1 MYLNAK
7 SHLMNNDNKPTAL
20 ANPQRTPPFA
30 IDVDLPTSSDTLG
43 GRFHATLTT
52 GPLSYKLGFDT
63 YRLQQNATQTVS
75 DRDTGQIHHNMHP
88 VWPEAEIVNVG
99 GYAQVVYDLARSTI
113 GGTVRI
119 DREQARVGGVTQF
132 FAENAV
138 PAYGL
143 HEVHGHFH
151 LQAPAHGGHQ
161 MGGHGMLGHGT
172 GRHSAGPAMLVS
184 ADHFGQNN
192 VNVSAAANASLRITD
207 SWLVNL
213 GAGRAVR
220 NPSVRERYADRFPA
234 VKFQTAAE
242 FVGNPLLVPE
252 KSLEVNAGTM
262 LRVAQATFE
271 ADVFWRSINDYITVA
286 FDPNLT
292 RRLPLSPAR
301 VFRYVQADSARFAGL
316 DLRAESAAGP
326 WLSLRGGWSFVRA
339 EDLLFDEP
347 LFGVPPFEQQYA
359 IEIHNPSRTWWA
371 ELQVTNTAEQ
381 NRVATARL
389 ELPTGGWTTIDLAAG
404 GELVDGVTLR
414 AGVRNLTD
422 EFYFNHMNSLDPFS
436 GQRIAAIGRIREN
449 GADTIDAEGHVVTPG
464 FVDGHTHMDAQVFW
478 DPIGSCSCYHGVTS
492 VVMGNCGFTLAPCR
506 EEEADL
512 VFRNLERAEDI
523 ARESMIEGIRWR
535 WETYPEYL
543 DVLDA
548 LPKGIN
554 YAGYIGHSA
563 LRTYVMGERAF
574 TEPAG
579 EDDLARMAAI
589 VTEAVRAGA
598 MGFTTSRSPNHQTA
612 GHKPVAS
619 RAASWDE
626 VRAIVGA
633 MGETGAGMFE
643 IAGERT
649 GPEPDRIRDY
659 HERLKALSVET
670 GVPVTGGMFAS
681 RHAPEL
687 WRQYFDLLD
696 ETAEAGGRM
705 FAQVHSRSLNVL
717 YTFESYTPFDGWDVW
732 RDVRALPLDEQ
743 RVKLADATLLAKRV
757 DIASRPS

>member
-1 MYLNAK
+1 M
-7 SHLMNNDNKPTAL
+7 P
-20 ANPQRTPPFA
+20 
-30 IDVDLPTSSDTLG
+30 
-43 GRFHATLTT
+43 
-52 GPLSYKLGFDT
+52 
-63 YRLQQNATQTVS
+63 
-75 DRDTGQIHHNMHP
+75 
-88 VWPEAEIVNVG
+88 
-99 GYAQVVYDLARSTI
+99 YDLVIRNGSIVDGSGA
-113 GGTVRI
+113 
-119 DREQARVGGVTQF
+119 
-132 FAENAV
+132 
-138 PAYGL
+138 PAYRGD
-143 HEVHGHFH
+143 
-151 LQAPAHGGHQ
+151 
-161 MGGHGMLGHGT
+161 LGI
-172 GRHSAGPAMLVS
+172 R
-184 ADHFGQNN
+184 
-192 VNVSAAANASLRITD
+192 
-207 SWLVNL
+207 
-213 GAGRAVR
+213 
-220 NPSVRERYADRFPA
+220 
-234 VKFQTAAE
+234 
-242 FVGNPLLVPE
+242 
-252 KSLEVNAGTM
+252 
-262 LRVAQATFE
+262 
-271 ADVFWRSINDYITVA
+271 
-286 FDPNLT
+286 
-292 RRLPLSPAR
+292 
-301 VFRYVQADSARFAGL
+301 
-316 DLRAESAAGP
+316 
-326 WLSLRGGWSFVRA
+326 
-339 EDLLFDEP
+339 
-347 LFGVPPFEQQYA
+347 
-359 IEIHNPSRTWWA
+359 
-371 ELQVTNTAEQ
+371 
-381 NRVATARL
+381 
-389 ELPTGGWTTIDLAAG
+389 
-404 GELVDGVTLR
+404 DG
-414 AGVRNLTD
+414 
-422 EFYFNHMNSLDPFS
+422 
-436 GQRIAAIGRIREN
+436 RIAAIGRIREN

-512 VFRNLERAEDI
+512 VFRNLECAEDI

-574 TEPAG
+574 SEPAG

-612 GHKPVAS
+612 DHKPVAS

-626 VRAIVGA
+626 VRAIVRA

-670 GVPVTGGMFAS
+670 GVPVTWGMFAS

-743 RVKLADATLLAKRV
+743 RVKLADPTLHAKLV
-757 DIASRPS
+757 DIASRPSERHATRGVTLPPPDWDWLFVMDSMTQRNRSLAELAAERGVAPAQAFIDIALEGDLKTLFRHPINNEVDADVLAMMKHPRSVVTFSDSGAHVSQIMDSSLQTHIFSHWVREKQALTLEEAVRMVTFEPATHWGLHDRGLLRVGFAGDVTVFDPERIGPRMPEIVHDLPGGAKRFRQTANGIAATVVNGEVLLRDNVHTGAQSGRLLRGPLARVGA